1 MAAEVR
7 TRRVGEVCG
16 RLLGFEGISTG
27 KGADRRGRTLSDS
40 ARETGE

>member
-16 RLLGFEGISTG
+16 TLLGYEGISAG
-27 KGADRRGRTLSDS
+27 KDAGRRGRTLSDS